1 MGEILD
7 HVLGIEYPDDSTKL
21 VHELAIDG
29 HLPPITYLAEQL
41 RLKEQQLI
49 EADEYPVGAL
59 TFPHFSHYEPLT
71 YAMFNWFAISLTS
84 YLRLIAMVGLVNRE
98 GWGLRDLLGNH
109 KAVEDECSTYVASIV
124 PAVLQWRHKI
134 AAHPA
139 VTAPRVTN
147 KQSDRLATLIQSFT
161 CPVRMD
167 LGYLEVGGVVY
178 AVEKEKADL
187 QPWSVTAT
195 YEKLTSRFWPDAPLT
210 PHRHRPGW
218 YPDEDAVRRY
228 VQRG

>member
-7 HVLGIEYPDDSTKL
+7 HLLGIEYPDDPEKL

-29 HLPPITYLAEQL
+29 HVSPITHLAQQV
-41 RLKEQQLI
+41 RAKEQELI
-49 EADEYPVGAL
+49 ETEDYPSGGV

-84 YLRLIAMVGLVNRE
+84 YLRLVAMIDLINRE
-98 GWGLRDLLGNH
+98 RWGLRDLLRNS
-109 KAVEDECSTYVASIV
+109 KVVEEVCGDYVANV
-124 PAVLQWRHKI
+124 APAVLQWRNKV

-139 VTAPRVTN
+139 VTAPRVTG

-178 AVEKEKADL
+178 AVDGEKADL

-195 YEKLTSRFWPDAPLT
+195 YEKLAPRFWPESPLAL
-210 PHRHRPGW
+210 HRHRPGW
-218 YPDEDAVRRY
+218 YPEEDRVRRY
-228 VQRG
+228 IQRG